1 MDNLGALEP
10 NLAGN
15 LVAILSSGAIHVL
28 FSLAKPQNYYFKSM
42 GEIQMLED
50 DKRGLDEADFSDE
63 SLLAAKAWVQ
73 KWGWGFTITM
83 VVIWPILSVPA
94 GVFTKGYWAMWVF
107 LSIAWAFIS
116 TFVIIWLPIYESLD
130 TFTNILNQ
138 MMGKSPAEKEAAT
151 A

>member
-1 MDNLGALEP
+1 MAP
-10 NLAGN
+10 RW
-15 LVAILSSGAIHVL
+15 
-28 FSLAKPQNYYFKSM
+28 
-42 GEIQMLED
+42 IQ
-50 DKRGLDEADFSDE
+50 ADFTDE

-116 TFVIIWLPIYESLD
+116 TFVIIWS
-130 TFTNILNQ
+130 
-138 MMGKSPAEKEAAT
+138 SKEGNNLEGPWFGLCDCAGVFGLIAYHVSCSRSQT
-151 A
+151 GVIC